1 MNAVDALEIGREAVW
16 TMLKVGGPVLLLAL
30 IVGLAIAL
38 FQALTQ
44 MQEMTL
50 SFVPK
55 IVVIFLSLI
64 LLLPFMLTSL
74 VEFTERVMD
83 RIVAL
88 G

>member
-1 MNAVDALEIGREAVW
+1 MEARDVIEIGREAII
-16 TMLKVGGPVLLLAL
+16 TMLKIGAPILVIAL
-30 IVGLAIAL
+30 IVGLAISL

-55 IVVIFLSLI
+55 MLVIFLSLMI
-64 LLLPFMLTSL
+64 FMPFMLATL
-74 VEFTERVMD
+74 ERFTESLML
-83 RIVAL
+83 RIAGL

>member
-1 MNAVDALEIGREAVW
+1 MNGVDALEIGRDAIW
-16 TMLKVGGPVLLLAL
+16 TMLKVGGPVLFIALA
-30 IVGLAIAL
+30 VGLVVSL

-55 IVVIFLSLI
+55 ILVIFLSL
-64 LLLPFMLTSL
+64 LVLMPFMISQLSA
-74 VEFTERVMD
+74 FTLRLMD
-83 RIVAL
+83 RIIAM

>member
-1 MNAVDALEIGREAVW
+1 MNAVDVLEVSREAVM
-16 TMLKVGGPVLLLAL
+16 TMLKIASPILAMAL
-30 IVGLAIAL
+30 VVGLTISL

-44 MQEMTL
+44 VQEMTL

-55 IVVIFLSLI
+55 ILVIFLSL
-64 LLLPFMLTSL
+64 LVLMPFMLATLTS
-74 VEFTERVMD
+74 FTYGLMD